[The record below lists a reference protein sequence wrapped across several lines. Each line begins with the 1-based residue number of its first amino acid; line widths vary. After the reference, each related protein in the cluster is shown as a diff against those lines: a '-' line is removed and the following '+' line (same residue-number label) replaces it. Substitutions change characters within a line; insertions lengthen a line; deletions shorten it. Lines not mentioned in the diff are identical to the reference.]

1 MDAQAAV
8 SVIDLFIIVILANLG
23 GGDEVAGIQ
32 LVELAVGLFHLV
44 QIFTGKEAAV
54 GEQRLVHGTQL
65 VDAQLAV
72 GDATTTTEAPFA
84 RTAEGHGLNDLLQG
98 FVTKHHAVE
107 MAGFIAG
114 EQVAFQLRNEELMIV
129 DAEVRFM
136 LLAGRDT
143 QIALSLDATA
153 IAFTHQ
159 LEQHLQA
166 VVQVVAIAILFGG

>member
-1 MDAQAAV
+1 
-8 SVIDLFIIVILANLG
+8 
-23 GGDEVAGIQ
+23 
-32 LVELAVGLFHLV
+32 
-44 QIFTGKEAAV
+44 
-54 GEQRLVHGTQL
+54 
-65 VDAQLAV
+65 
-72 GDATTTTEAPFA
+72 
-84 RTAEGHGLNDLLQG
+84 
-98 FVTKHHAVE
+98 

-136 LLAGRDT
+136 LLAGCDT

-166 VVQVVAIAILFGG
+166 VVQVVTIAILFGG